1 MNDTKDIKD
10 VKDLKALKNARIKKS
25 LLTAVLLTALGTVA
39 ASAAPCED
47 ASRIA
52 AAMAAGQG
60 GETAAAHEA
69 ANGLAA
75 SQSAEALQK
84 DYELRPGDQLNIV
97 VTQQQDLGNSS
108 TNQVPFVVRPDG
120 NVSFPLAGEIHAEG
134 MTVSEFTAAIRDRLA
149 RYIVEPDVAV
159 NIIQL
164 GRMRVYLFGEV
175 KKPGAVELEKSHS
188 IIDAIGAA
196 EGFTRDAAKKKV
208 YLIHQDQPQSLIPIN
223 LNHMLTTGDLRE
235 NYTLREGDIL
245 YLTRNHRI
253 DFARDIAPIFNSIYM
268 ITETKDNLD

>member
-1 MNDTKDIKD
+1 M
-10 VKDLKALKNARIKKS
+10 IKKS
-25 LLTAVLLTALGTVA
+25 LLTAAILTALGATMV
-39 ASAAPCED
+39 SAAPYED
-47 ASRIA
+47 ASRVAVDMA
-52 AAMAAGQG
+52 AADMAAQD
-60 GETAAAHEA
+60 A
-69 ANGLAA
+69 ANPADAA
-75 SQSAEALQK
+75 RSAIVAK
-84 DYELRPGDQLNIV
+84 DYALRPGDQLNIV

-108 TNQVPFVVRPDG
+108 ANQVPFVVRPDG
-120 NVSFPLAGEIHAEG
+120 NVSFPLVGEIHAEG

-159 NIIQL
+159 NITQL

-175 KKPGAVELEKSHS
+175 KKPGAVELEKSHTV
-188 IIDAIGAA
+188 IDAIGAA

-208 YLIHQDQPQSLIPIN
+208 YLIHQDQPQSLIPVN